1 MSTALCT
8 FRYNSRGG
16 DLSPS
21 AFGTNKG
28 QRGITIPFAK
38 LYSLLLSGL
47 LGNNL
52 YTLSFDR
59 RFAALVDICLRT
71 IVLKSQP
78 AARNFLMS
86 LATAEDGI
94 SNPSAH
100 SFSYSVVFVCGNVG
114 VFKYC
119 TYALCCWHCLW
130 PVVLDAC
137 GYNVLNEIF
146 VMTAHMRCV
155 RDFRTPWSAAC
166 RNVYRS
172 RIVCTLRS
180 AHARCVRYFRT
191 PWSAAYQ
198 CRRWV

>member
-1 MSTALCT
+1 ML
-8 FRYNSRGG
+8 FRS
-16 DLSPS
+16 
-21 AFGTNKG
+21 
-28 QRGITIPFAK
+28 
-38 LYSLLLSGL
+38 
-47 LGNNL
+47 NNL
-52 YTLSFDR
+52 STLSFDR

-166 RNVYRS
+166 RNALSALSEVLMRDAFGTSVLRGVRPTNVGDGFDDFYRCRNCNLS
-172 RIVCTLRS
+172 GD
-180 AHARCVRYFRT
+180 RCSVKSFL
-191 PWSAAYQ
+191 Q
-198 CRRWV
+198 E